1 LGAGLPPNAVVI
13 VDPDRAGTTMGYRV
27 APEMA
32 VNIDELDAADV
43 AADIGAVFP

>member
-1 LGAGLPPNAVVI
+1 MI
-13 VDPDRAGTTMGYRV
+13 VDPDRTGTTMSYSV

-32 VNIDELDAADV
+32 VNIDELEAAAV